1 MGLSNLTKKFLICAF
16 SLCTVSSFAQE
27 VKEEGKVVFNPH
39 WFMQIQG
46 GASHTLGEASF
57 SDLISPAAQVTG
69 GYQFSPLFGLRAGVS
84 AWEAK
89 GAWASPSTVYSMLM
103 VS

>member
-46 GASHTLGEASF
+46 G
-57 SDLISPAAQVTG
+57 PAILWVK
-69 GYQFSPLFGLRAGVS
+69 LVS
-84 AWEAK
+84 RI
-89 GAWASPSTVYSMLM
+89 
-103 VS
+103 

>member
-39 WFMQIQG
+39 WVK
-46 GASHTLGEASF
+46 L
-57 SDLISPAAQVTG
+57 
-69 GYQFSPLFGLRAGVS
+69 VS
-84 AWEAK
+84 RI
-89 GAWASPSTVYSMLM
+89 
-103 VS
+103 